1 MANNSMND
9 MNGTEPGHPSGGF
22 QGPPPGGPP
31 CAPPPGFTGPPP
43 PGDYFNAADKL
54 WTIVPPI
61 IIVLG
66 VCGNM
71 LTVVILLR
79 HMRKLSSTAIY
90 LLTLA
95 ISDTLFLLNAP
106 LRRWIINMWD
116 EDVRHKSELGCKF
129 SVYLTYSSSQL
140 SSWILVAVTIERL
153 VCVVWPHRVRLGCTP
168 RLSVTVISVI
178 VLIIFGSNAHIF
190 YGFGQSDLPV
200 FRNEGYCQP
209 LYEGYFTFFNKTYP
223 WIDFAVVFAIPFG
236 ILLVSNLTI
245 IYRLRKTL
253 RKRRNMSIIV
263 KTRSE
268 KSTAKDTRMV
278 TIMLIILSVVFFIC
292 LAPVS
297 IYFIYRP
304 YMIENR
310 EQWMCVDIYE
320 YIRLKELD
328 IFLNALANLLGYINA
343 SFNFILYFISGSK
356 YRAEMKALLFCRPGG
371 RDDVFGSSSNGCRR
385 RYTASTLASVS
396 RAGSRS
402 STSSGGGVNAVDLQP
417 AGEPMDT
424 NRTNNNEDDR
434 QSRKMTMKQDN
445 NQPTPNI
452 HSNGKLSKDVADNNA
467 EIGENTRL

>member
-1 MANNSMND
+1 MND
-9 MNGTEPGHPSGGF
+9 TNGTETGRPSGGF

-61 IIVLG
+61 VVVLG
-66 VCGNM
+66 VFGNM

-79 HMRKLSSTAIY
+79 HIRKLSSTAIY

-95 ISDTLFLLNAP
+95 FSDTLFLLNAP
-106 LRRWIINMWD
+106 LRRWIVNVWD
-116 EDVRHKSELGCKF
+116 EDVRHMSELVCKF

-153 VCVVWPHRVRLGCTP
+153 ISVVWPHRVRLGCTT
-168 RLSVTVISVI
+168 RLSVTVIFVI

-190 YGFGQSDLPV
+190 YGFGRSDLPV

-209 LYEGYFTFFNKTYP
+209 LYEDYFTFFNKTYP

-236 ILLVSNLTI
+236 ILLISNLGI
-245 IYRLRKTL
+245 VYRLHKSRRERRK
-253 RKRRNMSIIV
+253 MSIIV
-263 KTRSE
+263 KSRSD
-268 KSTAKDTRMV
+268 KSTANDIRRV
-278 TIMLIILSVVFFIC
+278 TIILIILSVVFFIC

-304 YMIENR
+304 YMIEHR
-310 EQWMCVDIYE
+310 ERLICVDIYE

-328 IFLNALANLLGYINA
+328 VFLNALTNLLGYINA
-343 SFNFILYFISGSK
+343 AFNFILYFISGSK
-356 YRAEMKALLFCRPGG
+356 YRAEIKALLFCRSGG
-371 RDDVFGSSSNGCRR
+371 RDDVFGSSSNGSRR
-385 RYTASTLASVS
+385 RNTASTIASVNRS
-396 RAGSRS
+396 GSRS
-402 STSSGGGVNAVDLQP
+402 SFGSASEVNVVDLEP
-417 AGEPMDT
+417 IGEPIDT
-424 NRTNNNEDDR
+424 NRTNNNELVKQINR
-434 QSRKMTMKQDN
+434 SMTMRQDHTQAATN
-445 NQPTPNI
+445 VHT
-452 HSNGKLSKDVADNNA
+452 NGKLNQDVADNDA